1 MKKNKIKSPN
11 IVDLQCFATL
21 GIQQTYSIMYIK
33 NIYSVL
39 FFTIISYYKK
49 LIEIPCV
56 IQ

>member
-56 IQ
+56 IK